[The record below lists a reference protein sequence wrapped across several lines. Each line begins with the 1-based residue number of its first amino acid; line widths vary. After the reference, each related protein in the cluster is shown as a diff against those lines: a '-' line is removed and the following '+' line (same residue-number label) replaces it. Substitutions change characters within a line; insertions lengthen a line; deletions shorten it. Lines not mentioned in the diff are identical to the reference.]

1 MSVYEREEDREE
13 ENQSGSAPGSEQALL
28 ALKMNDDEQRGHA
41 SNEAALSSCQKGQG
55 CGCSLEPA
63 NGRQAG

>member
-28 ALKMNDDEQRGHA
+28 ALKMNDDEQG
-41 SNEAALSSCQKGQG
+41 GT
-55 CGCSLEPA
+55 PA
-63 NGRQAG
+63 TRQP